1 MKRFTLIALIILA
14 VLGSLV
20 GFGFNVGGSDGTT
33 DATEN
38 ATNENSALVEA
49 SSSGEEQDENS
60 QSNESKQ
67 THRAEMLRQAAEKA
81 SASEISVLTYHHI
94 IAKDDLKEK
103 NFKEDGTLANTIVP
117 LKNFKNQMA
126 YLHENG
132 FYTLDLEEF
141 QQFMDGQIEVPEK
154 SVLITFDDGHK
165 NNYINAYPVLKEYDF
180 QAVEFLIT
188 SYNKDEAELKDVHNN
203 HYLTHEEIDAA
214 TDVFEFASH
223 TNSFHNTEED
233 GTAYLISKSFPEIER
248 DIETS
253 IDLIGQTNALAYPYG
268 AYDEET
274 MEAIDAA
281 GIEMAFTVQAG
292 YAQPGDDM
300 LQIHRNTVRPYQ
312 SISEFKEL
320 LNLG

>member
-1 MKRFTLIALIILA
+1 MKNFTLISLIILA
-14 VLGSLV
+14 LLGSLV
-20 GFGFNVGGSDGTT
+20 GFGFNVGENDGTT
-33 DATEN
+33 DAAEN
-38 ATNENSALVEA
+38 ETNESNTDVESTSSAKK
-49 SSSGEEQDENS
+49 QDENL
-60 QSNESKQ
+60 QSNETKQ
-67 THRAEMLRQAAEKA
+67 TQRDERLRMAAEKA
-81 SASEISVLTYHHI
+81 PAREIPVLTYHHI

-103 NFKEDGTLANTIVP
+103 NFNKDGTLANTIVP
-117 LKNFKNQMA
+117 LENFKKQMA
-126 YLHENG
+126 FLHENG

-141 QQFMDGQIEVPEK
+141 QQFMEGQIEVPEK

-165 NNYINAYPVLKEYDF
+165 NNYINAYPVMKDYGF

-188 SYNKDEAELKDVHNN
+188 SYNKDEAELQDVQNN
-203 HYLTHEEIDAA
+203 HYLTHEEIDDAS
-214 TDVFEFASH
+214 DVFEFASH
-223 TNSFHNTEED
+223 TNSFHNSEED
-233 GTAYLISKSFPEIER
+233 GTAYLISKSFSEVER

-274 MEAIDAA
+274 MEAIHAA